1 MLQTAESNRRTR
13 SESMLIGL
21 LDDRRIA
28 AALVAATGLHL
39 LLGGVL
45 HVPLFVCPFHTVT
58 GLPCPGCGLSRALLS
73 LASGHWAA
81 ALRFHPFAPYF
92 LALAAL
98 LALAAALPSRLR
110 TLLVTRVVALEHRT
124 RLHALALTG
133 FVLFG
138 VVRLAWCVAQR
149 W

>member
-1 MLQTAESNRRTR
+1 MLQTAESDRRTR

-28 AALVAATGLHL
+28 AALVAAIGLHL

-73 LASGHWAA
+73 LASGDWAA
-81 ALRFHPFAPYF
+81 ALRFHPFTPYF
-92 LALAAL
+92 LALGAG
-98 LALAAALPSRLR
+98 LALAAALPARPRNALIA
-110 TLLVTRVVALEHRT
+110 RVAALERRT
-124 RLHALALTG
+124 RLNAAILTG

-138 VVRLAWCVAQR
+138 VGRLAWCVAQR